1 VFVWF
6 PSDAQNARRAEYVIA
21 HEDGESRIR
30 VDQRFGGR
38 WVLLNQTPVPLRF
51 QRTYEISVNNYSPD
65 DVRDNAQRVVA
76 DAIRVVKAD
85 GLTNAV
91 FSTPAVG
98 RVQVRDDDR
107 IDTRWVVVFGAQNG
121 AIYAIDALGDGVNGT
136 RRGETKLYWILK
148 PPNSASFSY
157 ASPLLLENL
166 NKVVIGNLAGTVY
179 FIPTDFDP
187 NAPPDELN
195 ENLRKWTFYRSGA
208 AFVSTPAYSPRYG
221 AGVYR
226 RGGRRCPASDGSS
239 PSNPPSWTT
248 PTRPKMSASLGC
260 IPATMP
266 HKKRFWR

>member
-1 VFVWF
+1 MMC
-6 PSDAQNARRAEYVIA
+6 ATARSASI
-21 HEDGESRIR
+21 
-30 VDQRFGGR
+30 
-38 WVLLNQTPVPLRF
+38 
-51 QRTYEISVNNYSPD
+51 
-65 DVRDNAQRVVA
+65 A

-121 AIYAIDALGDGVNGT
+121 AMYAIDALGDGVNGT

-157 ASPLLLENL
+157 ASPLHLENL

-195 ENLRKWTFYRSGA
+195 VTSASGLSTAQAQRLSPRLLTMPDTGLVYIGA
-208 AFVSTPAYSPRYG
+208 AE
-221 AGVYR
+221 
-226 RGGRRCPASDGSS
+226 GGDSSDGSS
-239 PSNPPSWTT
+239 PSIH
-248 PTRPKMSASLGC
+248 RPGQPKHS
-260 IPATMP
+260 
-266 HKKRFWR
+266 